1 MTNKDMKSLQ
11 IKCID
16 EGKDLYTY
24 IASVEFS
31 TPYDEVTV
39 DQRSAAKVM
48 LLNYL
53 YGDSEDESTALQ
65 FTFGW

>member
-1 MTNKDMKSLQ
+1 MINIFLQTNCLS
-11 IKCID
+11 
-16 EGKDLYTY
+16 EGKDLYRY
-24 IASVEFS
+24 IASVEFNI
-31 TPYDEVTV
+31 PYDEVTV

-53 YGDSEDESTALQ
+53 YGDSEDESTVLQ

>member
-1 MTNKDMKSLQ
+1 MMNIVLQ
-11 IKCID
+11 PNWLSD
-16 EGKDLYTY
+16 GKDLYTH
-24 IASVEFS
+24 IASVAFN
-31 TPYDEVTV
+31 TPYDEVDV

-48 LLNYL
+48 LLNYF